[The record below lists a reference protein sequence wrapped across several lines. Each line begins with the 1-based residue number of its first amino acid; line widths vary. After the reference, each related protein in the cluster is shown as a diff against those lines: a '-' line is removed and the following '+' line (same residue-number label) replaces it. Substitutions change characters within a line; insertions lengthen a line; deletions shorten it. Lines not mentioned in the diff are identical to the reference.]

1 MLLVFYTTGISSGGR
16 MDVAYPSRFR
26 ALSTLSRNDDV
37 NPIMPLAAMALYTDR
52 LDELGVETRTIVAP
66 VVGHAWIDA
75 APQSLVDCFVSH
87 P

>member
-1 MLLVFYTTGISSGGR
+1 MLLVHYTTGISSGGR
-16 MDVAYPSRFR
+16 MDVAYRSRFR
-26 ALSTLSRNDDV
+26 ALATLSLNGDV
-37 NPIMPLAAMALYTDR
+37 DLIMHLAAMELYRDR

-66 VVGHAWIDA
+66 GIGHAWFDA